1 MLSKSF
7 LLIMFACLCRVSI
20 LFAQPSTA
28 NFTGG
33 GGDNNFSNGNNW
45 NPVGVPVSGSNITI
59 ATGVSLVVDMD
70 FACAQLRINKNSSF
84 SFINGHT
91 LTVTDAI
98 VDQNGTV
105 RIDINSSLILGSGIQ
120 VPVPGKPSG
129 TFDIA
134 TSASEFDATVDGSG
148 NLYCAYVS
156 SSNVYVK
163 KNFDAEELV
172 GSGSNVSISVGPDG
186 VPKIVYISGASNYT
200 YAIWTG
206 VNTWATESVA
216 SPDGWGNFIDID
228 VDINNYSHIA
238 YVSGRHIYYINN
250 TGGTFGSATDIL
262 YEPRVYPN
270 PNIRVDASGYY
281 HITYNTRSWGGQCSW
296 SWDGMGVATN
306 AAKGNASTGQDP
318 TGSGCPSSGTIWA
331 PKNGL
336 AFDGSGNTHI
346 VYYRRDG
353 NYYKGTIPTGTDSW
367 NESSLGAI
375 TTPTI
380 DAVGNQIGIAYVSSG
395 NVKYIEDT
403 GGGFST
409 ATNIDAGSAPIPLV
423 ASDGT
428 RYVYYLSGTTIK
440 VAYNFDLVP

>member
-1 MLSKSF
+1 MLSKSVLSVLF
-7 LLIMFACLCRVSI
+7 ICSCGLNI

-28 NFTGG
+28 TFTGG

-45 NPVGVPVSGSNITI
+45 NPVGVPASGSNITI
-59 ATGVSLVVDMD
+59 TAGLSLVIDMD
-70 FACAQLRINKNSSF
+70 FVCAQLRINKNSSF

-105 RIDINSSLILGSGIQ
+105 RIDVNSSLILGSGIQ

-134 TSASEFDATVDGSG
+134 TSASEFDATVDNSG
-148 NLYCAYVS
+148 NLYCVYVS

-163 KNFDAEELV
+163 KNFETEELV
-172 GSGSNVSISVGPDG
+172 GAGSNVSIAVGPDG
-186 VPKIVYISGASNYT
+186 VPKVVYISSTSNYT
-200 YAIWTG
+200 FADRTG
-206 VNTWATESVA
+206 GTWATQSVGSA
-216 SPDGWGNFIDID
+216 NEGGWNFVDID
-228 VDINNYSHIA
+228 VDGSNYSHIS
-238 YVSGRHIYYINN
+238 YVTSRHIYYIHN
-250 TGGTFGSATDIL
+250 TSGTFSSPADL
-262 YEPRVYPN
+262 VYEPRVYPN

-296 SWDGMGVATN
+296 SYDYTGVTTN
-306 AAKGNASTGQDP
+306 APNGNANTGQDP

-346 VYYRRDG
+346 IYHRLNG
-353 NYYKGTIPTGTDSW
+353 NYYNGTIPSGTNGW

-380 DAVGNQIGIAYVSSG
+380 DALGSQIGIAYVSSG
-395 NVKYIEDT
+395 NVKYIEDS
-403 GGGFST
+403 GSGFST
-409 ATNIDAGSAPIPLV
+409 ATNIAAGSSPVPLV